1 MPINPWQ
8 MIHIWDFHRPS
19 TWRQKNKINLW
30 FSLPWKSPFLQ
41 HQQECNAG
49 WMWVQDSPSVML
61 ANIAL
66 FLCFFTDLCL
76 CKSSLRQRSSFFF
89 FFWHSIWHSRVWI
102 HNQLLYA
109 SIKHFWHEHYLRTN
123 QTSKTTCCS
132 CVRLLCT
139 GELYPLRS
147 HYGAGFHAL
156 KMWRRQWFREFSCP
170 TSHPTYPLG
179 FISANVSEARAKKQ
193 NKELIW
199 LYGEEK
205 G

>member
-1 MPINPWQ
+1 MLGECGCRTLHLSCWPILPCFCVSSQ
-8 MIHIWDFHRPS
+8 TYACVRV
-19 TWRQKNKINLW
+19 LW
-30 FSLPWKSPFLQ
+30 GRDPP
-41 HQQECNAG
+41 
-49 WMWVQDSPSVML
+49 
-61 ANIAL
+61 
-66 FLCFFTDLCL
+66 
-76 CKSSLRQRSSFFF
+76 FFF

-139 GELYPLRS
+139 GEPYPLRS